1 VIAERIR
8 YITRDS
14 VSISTKDSS
23 LFILGSCVSTA
34 KLWDMR
40 TPAWALHTFQGQGG
54 DVNTSAVPAWWPL
67 FWDREWWSMLFL
79 WYMHGPWA
87 TALHWQHATSR
98 GHSNV
103 TSTAFSD
110 SGCLLF
116 VGYTNANCYA
126 WDTFWPR
133 YACYHFNVLE
143 DLTLFFLVVLIT
155 LSWYL
160 RAVIP
165 VFFT

>member
-1 VIAERIR
+1 VCPLAQRTQACLSWDRVFQQQSCGTWEHLLGHC
-8 YITRDS
+8 T
-14 VSISTKDSS
+14 
-23 LFILGSCVSTA
+23 LFN
-34 KLWDMR
+34 D
-40 TPAWALHTFQGQGG
+40 QGG
-54 DVNTSAVPAWWPL
+54 DVNTVQFLPDGHHFGTGSDGVCCFFDTCMGHEL
-67 FWDREWWSMLFL
+67 QHYIDSMPPQGAIP
-79 WYMHGPWA
+79 M
-87 TALHWQHATSR
+87 S
-98 GHSNV
+98 
-103 TSTAFSD
+103 STAFSN

-155 LSWYL
+155 LSWCL

-165 VFFT
+165 VFFTLWLV